1 MISRTRLIITALLG
15 CHLILAPALLTSQLR
30 SDPQS
35 QESAQNGAPS
45 RSNDAATGQQG
56 PSTDDASQATT
67 PAPLAQQPSPS
78 KPGPSTPSEPTV
90 EDEGRRVLEEVVQ
103 QQMQS
108 ADQDSRPPA
117 NVVLS
122 RDEVLI
128 RAHEQEKSQDIYK
141 VRGNVEIRFRTNVIH
156 CDQATYDATTGIIS
170 ATGHVVYDGG
180 AHSEHLVGTHATY
193 DVSRDTGTFYDV
205 TGSTGIKV
213 KSQTMFLTSSTPFF
227 FTGKVVDKLG
237 PDLYRV
243 HHGILT
249 SCQLPKPKWEFHP
262 ATAVVEIGGDAK
274 MYHST
279 LRIKGIPIF
288 YFPYVQHPADNL
300 GRKSGFLIPA
310 VGQSNSKGTILG
322 DSFYWAINRNSD
334 AEIGGYYFSSRGW
347 AQIGNYRSIGW
358 RYQFHAEY
366 YGVIDEQGNPVSKQ
380 NQGGEELK
388 ANGSVVLPYGFRG
401 VVSVDYLSSYVF
413 RLAFGQSFTE
423 AINSEVRSSG
433 FVSKAWSGNF
443 LGLWLARYQNYQSTV
458 NGDVIDIAH
467 IPSFQMAGVENP
479 IFNSRFMYTYG
490 LAAEG
495 VSRHEPGFQ
504 TQNVVGR
511 LDANPRF
518 SLPTFL
524 QGWTFRPEAGMRET
538 LYTERLIPSNSSTGV
553 IGIAVAQAINRNVLQ
568 ASMEIRPPS
577 VAKIFDRKLFGYVM
591 KHVVEPYAIYRY
603 ETGINNFSNIIRFD
617 ERDILADSNGVEYGV
632 VNRLYVKKSKSDP
645 ECFGNPKYLPSD
657 TPPAE
662 ANKEMAADSHVCDDQ
677 SGPAREFI
685 TWTIAQKY
693 FFDPNFGGALVPN
706 QRNVFDSS
714 VDFSGIAFLTQPRNA
729 SPIISRL
736 LVHNM
741 ATDFQW
747 ALDYD
752 PVFHQVNANTIF
764 VGKRLSPKWYVLGGQ
779 SYLHV
784 PGEVIPATVNQ
795 VLAPDIFNQF
805 RVQGIYGNLSNKG
818 FSASASMAFDVKNAF
833 VQGATVQSTYN
844 WDCCGLT
851 FEYARWALGPV
862 RNENAYRFAF
872 SLSNVGTF
880 GNLKKLQRIY

>member
-1 MISRTRLIITALLG
+1 MISRTRLIITTLLG

-30 SDPQS
+30 STS
-35 QESAQNGAPS
+35 QDDTSAQNTSPQVLSSSTPA
-45 RSNDAATGQQG
+45 QQ
-56 PSTDDASQATT
+56 TT
-67 PAPLAQQPSPS
+67 PQKSETSP
-78 KPGPSTPSEPTV
+78 PAE
-90 EDEGRRVLEEVVQ
+90 EDEGMRVVEEVVQ
-103 QQMQS
+103 QQTQGA
-108 ADQDSRPPA
+108 ADQDSGNPRPPA
-117 NVVLS
+117 NVVLN

-128 RAHEQEKSQDIYK
+128 RADEQEKSQDIYK
-141 VRGNVEIRFRTNVIH
+141 VRGNVEIRFRTNILH
-156 CDQATYDATTGIIS
+156 CNQATYDSTTGQIT

-180 AHSEHLVGTHATY
+180 AHNEHLVGTHATY

-205 TGSTGIKV
+205 IGSTGVKV
-213 KSQTMFLTSSTPFF
+213 KNQFMFLTSSTPFF

-262 ATAVVEIGGDAK
+262 ATATVEVGGDAK

-279 LRIKGIPIF
+279 LRIKGIPVF

-310 VGQSNSKGTILG
+310 IGQSNTKGTILG
-322 DSFYWAINRNSD
+322 DAFYWAINRHSD
-334 AEIGGYYFSSRGW
+334 AEVGGYYFSSRGW
-347 AQIGNYRSIGW
+347 AQIGNYRNIGYH
-358 RYQFHAEY
+358 YQFRAEY
-366 YGVIDEQGNPVSKQ
+366 YGVIDEQGNPTSKQ

-388 ANGSVVLPYGFRG
+388 ANGSAFLPYGFRG

-413 RLAFGQSFTE
+413 RLAFGQSFAE
-423 AINSEVRSSG
+423 AINSEVRSAG
-433 FVSKAWSGNF
+433 FVSKSWSGNF
-443 LGLWLARYQNYQSTV
+443 LGLLVSRYQNYQSTV

-479 IFNSRFMYTYG
+479 IFNSKFMYTYDVAG
-490 LAAEG
+490 EG

-511 LDANPRF
+511 LDANPNI
-518 SLPTFL
+518 SLPMFL
-524 QGWTFRPEAGMRET
+524 RGWTFRPEAGVRET
-538 LYTERLIPSNSSTGV
+538 FYTERLIPSGGNTGI
-553 IGIAVAQAINRNVLQ
+553 IGVAVAQALNRNVLL
-568 ASMEIRPPS
+568 ASMEMRPPS
-577 VAKIFDRKLFGYVM
+577 VAKIFDRKIFGYVM

-617 ERDILADSNGVEYGV
+617 ERDILADSSGVEYGV
-632 VNRLYVKKSKSDP
+632 VNRLYVKKSKSTA
-645 ECFGNPKYLPSD
+645 ECFEHPKYLPAD
-657 TPPAE
+657 TAPAE
-662 ANKEMAADSHVCDDQ
+662 ITKKLAADTTICEDQ
-677 SGPAREFI
+677 SGPAREFV

-693 FFDPNFGGALVPN
+693 FFNPTFGGALVPN

-736 LVHNM
+736 TMRDL

-752 PVFHQVNANTIF
+752 PVFHQVNASTIMI
-764 VGKRLSPKWYVLGGQ
+764 GQHLSPKWYVLGGQ
-779 SYLHV
+779 AYLHV
-784 PGEVIPATVNQ
+784 PGEVIPATINQ

-805 RVQGIYGNLSNKG
+805 RVQVNYGSLVSRG
-818 FSASASMAFDVKNAF
+818 FTAAAGVAFDVKNGF
-833 VQGATVQSTYN
+833 VQGATVQSAYN

-851 FEYARWALGPV
+851 FEYARWALGSV

-872 SLSNVGTF
+872 SLTNIGTF
-880 GNLKKLQRIY
+880 GNLKRMQRIY

>member
-1 MISRTRLIITALLG
+1 MG
-15 CHLILAPALLTSQLR
+15 CHLILAPLLLTSQLHTA
-30 SDPQS
+30 SPEDDNAQSSPPQ
-35 QESAQNGAPS
+35 
-45 RSNDAATGQQG
+45 
-56 PSTDDASQATT
+56 ASSPAT
-67 PAPLAQQPSPS
+67 PAQPPTVS
-78 KPGPSTPSEPTV
+78 KPEPSAPAE
-90 EDEGRRVLEEVVQ
+90 EDVGMKVMEEVVQ

-108 ADQDSRPPA
+108 AAEQDSGNPRPPA
-117 NVVLS
+117 NVVLN

-128 RAHEQEKSQDIYK
+128 RADEQEKSQDIYK
-141 VRGNVEIRFRTNVIH
+141 VRGNVEIRFRNSVIH
-156 CDQATYDATTGIIS
+156 CDQATYDSTTGQIT

-180 AHSEHLVGTHATY
+180 AHNEHLVGTHATY

-213 KSQTMFLTSSTPFF
+213 SNQSMFLRSSTPFF

-243 HHGILT
+243 HHGIIT
-249 SCQLPKPKWEFHP
+249 SCQLPNPKWEFHP
-262 ATAVVEIGGDAK
+262 ATATVEVGGDAK

-310 VGQSNSKGTILG
+310 IGQSNSKGTIIG
-322 DSFYWAINRNSD
+322 DAFYWAINRNSD

-347 AQIGNYRSIGW
+347 AQIGNYRNIGW
-358 RYQFHAEY
+358 HYQFHAEY

-380 NQGGEELK
+380 NQGGQELK
-388 ANGSVVLPYGFRG
+388 ANGAAELPFGFRG

-413 RLAFGQSFTE
+413 RLAFAQNFTE

-433 FVSKAWSGNF
+433 FVSKSWSGNF
-443 LGLWLARYQNYQSTV
+443 LGLWMSRYQNYQSTV

-479 IFNSRFMYTYG
+479 IFNSKFMYTYDVAG
-490 LAAEG
+490 EG

-511 LDANPRF
+511 LDASPNI
-518 SLPTFL
+518 SLPMFL
-524 QGWTFRPEAGMRET
+524 RGWTFRPEAGVRET
-538 LYTERLIPSNSSTGV
+538 FYTERLIPSGGNTGI
-553 IGIAVAQAINRNVLQ
+553 IGVAVAQALNRNVLL
-568 ASMEIRPPS
+568 ASMEMRPPS
-577 VAKIFDRKLFGYVM
+577 VAKIFDRKIFGYVM

-617 ERDILADSNGVEYGV
+617 ERDILADSSGVEYGV
-632 VNRLYVKKSKSDP
+632 VNRLYVKKSKSTA
-645 ECFGNPKYLPSD
+645 ECFEHPKYLPAD
-657 TPPAE
+657 TAPAE
-662 ANKEMAADSHVCDDQ
+662 ITKKLAADTTICEDQ
-677 SGPAREFI
+677 SGPAREFA

-693 FFDPNFGGALVPN
+693 FFNPTFGGALVPN

-729 SPIISRL
+729 SPVISRL
-736 LVHNM
+736 TMRDL

-752 PVFHQVNANTIF
+752 PVFHQVNASTIMI
-764 VGKRLSPKWYVLGGQ
+764 GQHLSPKWYVLGGQ
-779 SYLHV
+779 AYLHV
-784 PGEVIPATVNQ
+784 PGEVIPATINQ

-805 RVQGIYGNLSNKG
+805 RVQVNYGSLVSRG
-818 FSASASMAFDVKNAF
+818 FTAAAGVAFDVKNGF
-833 VQGATVQSTYN
+833 VQGATVQSAYN
-844 WDCCGLT
+844 WDCCGVT
-851 FEYARWALGPV
+851 FEYARWALGSV

-872 SLSNVGTF
+872 SLTNIGTF
-880 GNLKKLQRIY
+880 GNLKRMQRIY

>member
-15 CHLILAPALLTSQLR
+15 CHLILAPSLLTSQLR
-30 SDPQS
+30 SDPQAEQS
-35 QESAQNGAPS
+35 APNSPSEGSPQQTSPTPSAQQS
-45 RSNDAATGQQG
+45 
-56 PSTDDASQATT
+56 T
-67 PAPLAQQPSPS
+67 PA
-78 KPGPSTPSEPTV
+78 KPAVSAPAEPA
-90 EDEGRRVLEEVVQ
+90 EDEGRKVLEEVVQ
-103 QQMQS
+103 QQMQG
-108 ADQDSRPPA
+108 ADQDSGNPRPPA

-128 RAHEQEKSQDIYK
+128 RANEQEKDQDIYK
-141 VRGNVEIRFRTNVIH
+141 VRGNVEIRFRTNIIH
-156 CDQATYDATTGIIS
+156 CDQATYDSTTGMIN

-180 AHSEHLVGTHATY
+180 TYNEHLVGTHATY

-213 KSQTMFLTSSTPFF
+213 KNQAMFLTSSTPFF

-243 HHGILT
+243 HQGIIT

-262 ATAVVEIGGDAK
+262 ATATVEVGGDAK

-279 LRIKGIPIF
+279 LRIRGIPVF

-310 VGQSNSKGTILG
+310 IGQSNTKGTILG

-347 AQIGNYRSIGW
+347 AQTGNYRNIGW

-366 YGVIDEQGNPVSKQ
+366 FGVIDEQGNPVSKQ
-380 NQGGEELK
+380 DQGGEEFK
-388 ANGSVVLPYGFRG
+388 VNGSVILPWGFRG
-401 VVSVDYLSSYVF
+401 VISVDYLSSYLF
-413 RLAFGQSFTE
+413 RLAFGQSFTD

-433 FVSKAWSGNF
+433 FLSKAWSGNYLGF
-443 LGLWLARYQNYQSTV
+443 LMSRYQNYQSTI

-479 IFNSRFMYTYG
+479 ILNSKFMYTYN
-490 LAAEG
+490 LAGEG

-511 LDANPRF
+511 LDAYPTL

-524 QGWTFRPEAGMRET
+524 RGWTFRPEVGARET
-538 LYTERLIPSNSSTGV
+538 FYTERLIPTNSNTGV
-553 IGIAVAQAINRNVLQ
+553 IGVAVAQAINRNVLL
-568 ASMEIRPPS
+568 ASMEMRPPS
-577 VAKIFDRKLFGYVM
+577 IARIFDRKLFGYVM
-591 KHVVEPYAIYRY
+591 KHVVEPYATYRY

-617 ERDILADSNGVEYGV
+617 YRDILADSSGVEYGV
-632 VNRLYVKKSKSDP
+632 VNRLYAKKTKSDS
-645 ECFGNPKYLPSD
+645 ECFEHPKYPPSD
-657 TPPAE
+657 ATPAE
-662 ANKEMAADSHVCDDQ
+662 VKNLMATDTSICDDQ
-677 SGPAREFI
+677 GGPAREI
-685 TWTIAQKY
+685 VTWTVAQKY
-693 FFDPNFGGALVPN
+693 FFDPTFGGALVPN

-729 SPIISRL
+729 SPVISRL
-736 LVHNM
+736 LVRDKS
-741 ATDFQW
+741 TDFQW
-747 ALDYD
+747 DLDYD

-764 VGKRLSPKWYVLGGQ
+764 IGQRLSPKWYVLGGQ

-784 PGEVIPATVNQ
+784 PGEVIPATGNQ

-805 RVQGIYGNLSNKG
+805 RVQAIYGNLASRG
-818 FSASASMAFDVKNAF
+818 FSAAAALAFDVKNDF

-844 WDCCGLT
+844 WDCCGLS

-872 SLSNVGTF
+872 SLTNVGTF

>member
-1 MISRTRLIITALLG
+1 M
-15 CHLILAPALLTSQLR
+15 
-30 SDPQS
+30 
-35 QESAQNGAPS
+35 
-45 RSNDAATGQQG
+45 
-56 PSTDDASQATT
+56 
-67 PAPLAQQPSPS
+67 
-78 KPGPSTPSEPTV
+78 KV
-90 EDEGRRVLEEVVQ
+90 MEEVVR

-108 ADQDSRPPA
+108 AVEQDSGNPRPPA

-128 RAHEQEKSQDIYK
+128 RADEQEKSQDIYK
-141 VRGNVEIRFRTNVIH
+141 VRGNVEIRFRNNVIH
-156 CDQATYDATTGIIS
+156 CDQATYDSTTGQIT

-180 AHSEHLVGTHATY
+180 AHNEHLVGTHATY

-205 TGSTGIKV
+205 TGSTGVKV
-213 KSQTMFLTSSTPFF
+213 HNQLMFLTSSTPFF
-227 FTGKVVDKLG
+227 FTGRVVDKLG

-243 HHGILT
+243 HHGIIT
-249 SCQLPKPKWEFHP
+249 SCQLPKPKWEYHP
-262 ATAVVEIGGDAK
+262 ATATVEVGGDAK

-279 LRIKGIPIF
+279 MRIRGIPVF

-300 GRKSGFLIPA
+300 GRQSGFLIPA
-310 VGQSNSKGTILG
+310 IGQSNTKGTILG

-347 AQIGNYRSIGW
+347 AQVGDYRNIGW
-358 RYQFHAEY
+358 HYQFHAEY
-366 YGVIDEQGNPVSKQ
+366 YGVIDEYGNPTSKQ

-388 ANGSVVLPYGFRG
+388 VNGSASLPYGFRG
-401 VVSVDYLSSYVF
+401 VISLDYLSSYVF
-413 RLAFGQSFTE
+413 RLAFAQSFTQ
-423 AINSEVRSSG
+423 AINSEVRSTG
-433 FVSKAWSGNF
+433 FVNKSWSGNY
-443 LGLWLARYQNYQSTV
+443 LGFMMSRYQNYQSTV

-467 IPSFQMAGVENP
+467 IPSCQMAGVENP
-479 IFNSRFMYTYG
+479 IFHSKFMYTYDVAGEG
-490 LAAEG
+490 L
-495 VSRHEPGFQ
+495 SRHEPGFQ
-504 TQNVVGR
+504 TSNVVGR
-511 LDANPRF
+511 LDAFPTV

-524 QGWTFRPEAGMRET
+524 RGWTFRPEVGARET
-538 LYTERLIPSNSSTGV
+538 YYTERLIPSNSNTGF
-553 IGIAVAQAINRNVLQ
+553 IGIAVPQALNRNVLL
-568 ASMEIRPPS
+568 ASMEVRPPS

-591 KHVVEPYAIYRY
+591 KHVVEPYAIYSY
-603 ETGINNFSNIIRFD
+603 ETGINNFANIIRFD
-617 ERDILADSNGVEYGV
+617 QRDILADSSGVEYGV
-632 VNRLYVKKSKSDP
+632 VNRLYAKKTKSSP
-645 ECFGNPKYLPSD
+645 ECYEHPKYPPAD

-662 ANKEMAADSHVCDDQ
+662 VKKLLATDTHVCDDQ
-677 SGPAREFI
+677 SGPAREVV

-693 FFDPNFGGALVPN
+693 FFNPTFGGALVPN

-736 LVHNM
+736 LVRDGS
-741 ATDFQW
+741 TDFQW

-752 PVFHQVNANTIF
+752 PVFHQVNASTIF
-764 VGKRLSPKWYVLGGQ
+764 VGQRLSPKWYLLGGQ

-805 RVQGIYGNLSNKG
+805 RVQANYGNLSNKG
-818 FSASASMAFDVKNAF
+818 FSTAAGMAFDIKNNF

-872 SLSNVGTF
+872 SLTNVGSF
-880 GNLKKLQRIY
+880 GNLKRLQRIY

>member
-1 MISRTRLIITALLG
+1 MISRTRLIITTLLG

-30 SDPQS
+30 STS
-35 QESAQNGAPS
+35 QDDTSAQNTSPQVLSSSTPA
-45 RSNDAATGQQG
+45 QQ
-56 PSTDDASQATT
+56 TT
-67 PAPLAQQPSPS
+67 PQKSETSP
-78 KPGPSTPSEPTV
+78 PAE
-90 EDEGRRVLEEVVQ
+90 EDEGMRVVEEVVQ
-103 QQMQS
+103 QQTQGA
-108 ADQDSRPPA
+108 ADQDSGNPRPPA
-117 NVVLS
+117 NVVLN

-128 RAHEQEKSQDIYK
+128 RADEQEKSQDIYK
-141 VRGNVEIRFRTNVIH
+141 VRGNVEIRFRTNILH
-156 CDQATYDATTGIIS
+156 CNQATYDSTTGQIT

-180 AHSEHLVGTHATY
+180 AHNEHLVGTHATY

-205 TGSTGIKV
+205 IGSTGVKV
-213 KSQTMFLTSSTPFF
+213 KNQSMFLTSSTPFF

-262 ATAVVEIGGDAK
+262 ATATVEVGGDAK

-279 LRIKGIPIF
+279 LRIKGIPVF

-310 VGQSNSKGTILG
+310 IGQSNTKGTILG
-322 DSFYWAINRNSD
+322 DAFYWAINRHSD
-334 AEIGGYYFSSRGW
+334 AEVGGYYFSSRGW
-347 AQIGNYRSIGW
+347 AQIGNYRNIGYH
-358 RYQFHAEY
+358 YQFRAEY
-366 YGVIDEQGNPVSKQ
+366 YGVIDEQGNPTSKQ

-388 ANGSVVLPYGFRG
+388 ANGSAFLPYGFRG

-413 RLAFGQSFTE
+413 RLAFGQSFAE
-423 AINSEVRSSG
+423 AINSEVRSAG
-433 FVSKAWSGNF
+433 FVSKSWSGNF
-443 LGLWLARYQNYQSTV
+443 LGLLVSRYQNYQSTV

-467 IPSFQMAGVENP
+467 TPSFQMAGVENP
-479 IFNSRFMYTYG
+479 IFNSKFMYTYE
-490 LAAEG
+490 LAGDG

-504 TQNVVGR
+504 TQSVVGR
-511 LDANPRF
+511 LDASPTI

-524 QGWTFRPEAGMRET
+524 NGWTFRPEVGARET
-538 LYTERLIPSNSSTGV
+538 LYAERLVPTNSNTGV
-553 IGIAVAQAINRNVLQ
+553 IGVAVAQAINRNVLL
-568 ASMEIRPPS
+568 ASMEMRPPS
-577 VAKIFDRKLFGYVM
+577 IAKIFDRKLFGYVM

-617 ERDILADSNGVEYGV
+617 ERDILADSNGLEYGV
-632 VNRLYVKKSKSDP
+632 VNRLYAKKSKSNA
-645 ECFGNPKYLPSD
+645 ECYEHPKYLSSD
-657 TPPAE
+657 TPPTEVA
-662 ANKEMAADSHVCDDQ
+662 KKLAADPSTCDDQ
-677 SGPAREFI
+677 GGPAREII
-685 TWTIAQKY
+685 TWTVAQKY
-693 FFDPNFGGALVPN
+693 FFNPTFGGALVPN

-729 SPIISRL
+729 SPVISRL
-736 LVHNM
+736 LVRDGS
-741 ATDFQW
+741 TDFQW

-752 PVFHQVNANTIF
+752 PVFHQVNASTIF
-764 VGKRLSPKWYVLGGQ
+764 VGRRLSPKWYVLGSQ

-784 PGEVIPATVNQ
+784 PGEVIPATINQ

-805 RVQGIYGNLSNKG
+805 RVQATYGNLNSRG
-818 FSASASMAFDVKNAF
+818 FSTSASMAFDVKNDF

-844 WDCCGLT
+844 WDCCGVT

-872 SLSNVGTF
+872 SLTNVGTF

>member
-1 MISRTRLIITALLG
+1 MISRTRLIITTLLG

-30 SDPQS
+30 NAPQD
-35 QESAQNGAPS
+35 ETSAQNPS
-45 RSNDAATGQQG
+45 
-56 PSTDDASQATT
+56 PQATPTAT
-67 PAPLAQQPSPS
+67 PARPAAPS
-78 KPGPSTPSEPTV
+78 KPEPSAPAD
-90 EDEGRRVLEEVVQ
+90 EDEGMRVMEEVVQ

-108 ADQDSRPPA
+108 AAEQDSANPRPAA
-117 NVVLS
+117 NVVLN

-128 RAHEQEKSQDIYK
+128 RADEQEKNQDIYK
-141 VRGNVEIRFRTNVIH
+141 VRGNVEIRFRNNILH
-156 CDQATYDATTGIIS
+156 ADQATYDSTTGQIT
-170 ATGHVVYDGG
+170 ATGHVVFDGG

-213 KSQTMFLTSSTPFF
+213 SNQFMFLRSSTPFF

-243 HHGILT
+243 HHGIIT
-249 SCQLPKPKWEFHP
+249 SCQLPNPKWEFHP
-262 ATAVVEIGGDAK
+262 ATATVEVGGDAR

-279 LRIKGIPIF
+279 LRIKGVPIF

-310 VGQSNSKGTILG
+310 IGQSNTKGTILG

-347 AQIGNYRSIGW
+347 AQIGNYRNIGW

-380 NQGGEELK
+380 NQGGQELK
-388 ANGSVVLPYGFRG
+388 ANGSAVLPYGFRG
-401 VVSVDYLSSYVF
+401 VVSVDYLSSYLF

-423 AINSEVRSSG
+423 AINSEVRSAG
-433 FVSKAWSGNF
+433 FVSKSWSGNYLGF
-443 LGLWLARYQNYQSTV
+443 LISRYQNYQSTV
-458 NGDVIDIAH
+458 HGDVIDIAH
-467 IPSFQMAGVENP
+467 TPSFQMAGVENP
-479 IFNSRFMYTYG
+479 IFNSKFMYTYDVAG
-490 LAAEG
+490 EG

-504 TQNVVGR
+504 TQSVVGR
-511 LDANPRF
+511 FDASPAI

-524 QGWTFRPEAGMRET
+524 NGWTFRPEVGARET
-538 LYTERLIPSNSSTGV
+538 LYTERLIPSNGNTGA
-553 IGIAVAQAINRNVLQ
+553 IGVAVAQTINRNVVL
-568 ASMEIRPPS
+568 ASMEMRPPS

-591 KHVVEPYAIYRY
+591 KHVVEPYATYRY

-617 ERDILADSNGVEYGV
+617 ERDILANSSGVEYGV
-632 VNRLYVKKSKSDP
+632 VNRLYAKKSKSNA
-645 ECFGNPKYLPSD
+645 ECFEHPKYPSPD
-657 TPPAE
+657 TPPTEVTRQLAT
-662 ANKEMAADSHVCDDQ
+662 NTSICDDK
-677 SGPAREFI
+677 SGPAREII

-693 FFDPNFGGALVPN
+693 FFNPTFGGALVPN
-706 QRNVFDSS
+706 ERNVFDSS

-736 LVHNM
+736 LVHDGS
-741 ATDFQW
+741 TDFQW

-752 PVFHQVNANTIF
+752 PVFHQVNASTIF
-764 VGKRLSPKWYVLGGQ
+764 VGQRLSPKWYVLGGQ
-779 SYLHV
+779 TYLHV
-784 PGEVIPATVNQ
+784 PGEVIPATINQ

-805 RVQGIYGNLSNKG
+805 RAQVIYGNLSAKG
-818 FSASASMAFDVKNAF
+818 FSFAANMGFDVKNAF
-833 VQGATVQSTYN
+833 LQGATVQSTYN

-872 SLSNVGTF
+872 SLSNIGTF
-880 GNLKKLQRIY
+880 GNLKRLQRIY

>member
-1 MISRTRLIITALLG
+1 MISRTRLIITALMG

-30 SDPQS
+30 
-35 QESAQNGAPS
+35 
-45 RSNDAATGQQG
+45 T
-56 PSTDDASQATT
+56 ASQQDGTAQSSPPQATSPAT
-67 PAPLAQQPSPS
+67 PAQPPTASNPEPS
-78 KPGPSTPSEPTV
+78 APAEQ
-90 EDEGRRVLEEVVQ
+90 DEGMKVMEEVVQ

-108 ADQDSRPPA
+108 AAEADSGNPRPPA
-117 NVVLS
+117 NLVLN

-128 RAHEQEKSQDIYK
+128 RADEQEKNQDIYK
-141 VRGNVEIRFRTNVIH
+141 VRGNVEIRFRNSVIH
-156 CDQATYDATTGIIS
+156 CDQATYDSTTGQIT
-170 ATGHVVYDGG
+170 ATGNVVYDGG

-213 KSQTMFLTSSTPFF
+213 SNQSMFLRSSTPFF

-243 HHGILT
+243 HHGIIT
-249 SCQLPKPKWEFHP
+249 SCQLPNPKWEFHP
-262 ATAVVEIGGDAK
+262 ATATVEVGGDAK

-310 VGQSNSKGTILG
+310 IGQSNSKGTIIG

-347 AQIGNYRSIGW
+347 AQVGNYRNIGW
-358 RYQFHAEY
+358 HYQFHAEY

-380 NQGGEELK
+380 NQGGQELK
-388 ANGSVVLPYGFRG
+388 ANGAAELPFGFRG

-413 RLAFGQSFTE
+413 RLAFAQNFTE

-433 FVSKAWSGNF
+433 FVSKSWSGNF
-443 LGLWLARYQNYQSTV
+443 LGLWMSRYQNYQSTV

-479 IFNSRFMYTYG
+479 IFNSKFMYAYD
-490 LAAEG
+490 LAGEG

-511 LDANPRF
+511 LDANPNI

-524 QGWTFRPEAGMRET
+524 RGWTFRPEAGVRET
-538 LYTERLIPSNSSTGV
+538 FYTERLIPSGSETGI
-553 IGIAVAQAINRNVLQ
+553 IGVAVAQALNRNVLL
-568 ASMEIRPPS
+568 ASMEMRPPS
-577 VAKIFDRKLFGYVM
+577 IAKIFDRKLFGYVM

-603 ETGINNFSNIIRFD
+603 ETGINNFANIIRFD
-617 ERDILADSNGVEYGV
+617 YRDILADSSGVEYGV
-632 VNRLYVKKSKSDP
+632 VNRLYAKKSKSSA
-645 ECFGNPKYLPSD
+645 ECFEHPKYLPAD
-657 TPPAE
+657 TPPPDVA
-662 ANKEMAADSHVCDDQ
+662 KKLAADTTICDDQ
-677 SGPAREFI
+677 SGPAREI
-685 TWTIAQKY
+685 VTWSIAQKY
-693 FFDPNFGGALVPN
+693 FFNPTFGGALVPD

-736 LVHNM
+736 LIRNG
-741 ATDFQW
+741 ATDIQW

-752 PVFHQVNANTIF
+752 PVFHQVNASTIF
-764 VGKRLSPKWYVLGGQ
+764 VGHRLAPKWYVLGGQ

-784 PGEVIPATVNQ
+784 PGEVIPATANQ
-795 VLAPDIFNQF
+795 VLAPDIVNQF
-805 RVQGIYGNLSNKG
+805 RVQGIYGNLNNKG
-818 FSASASMAFDVKNAF
+818 FSAAASMAFDVKNSF

-851 FEYARWALGPV
+851 FEYARWALGQV

-872 SLSNVGTF
+872 SLTNIGTF
-880 GNLKKLQRIY
+880 GNLKRVQRIY

>member
-1 MISRTRLIITALLG
+1 MG

-30 SDPQS
+30 TDSQQDNPARSIAPQTTS
-35 QESAQNGAPS
+35 PA
-45 RSNDAATGQQG
+45 
-56 PSTDDASQATT
+56 T
-67 PAPLAQQPSPS
+67 PAQPPAAS
-78 KPGPSTPSEPTV
+78 KPVPSAPAE
-90 EDEGRRVLEEVVQ
+90 EDEGMKVMEEVVQ

-108 ADQDSRPPA
+108 AAEQDSGNPIPPA
-117 NVVLS
+117 NVVLN

-128 RAHEQEKSQDIYK
+128 RADEQEKNQDIYK
-141 VRGNVEIRFRTNVIH
+141 VRGNVEMRFRNNVLH
-156 CDQATYDATTGIIS
+156 CDQATYDSTSGQIV

-180 AHSEHLVGTHATY
+180 AHNEHLVGTHATY

-213 KSQTMFLTSSTPFF
+213 KNQTMFLTSSTPFF

-262 ATAVVEIGGDAK
+262 ATAVVEVGGDAK

-310 VGQSNSKGTILG
+310 IGQSNTKGTILG
-322 DSFYWAINRNSD
+322 DAFYWAINRNSD

-347 AQIGNYRSIGW
+347 AQIGNYRNIGW
-358 RYQFHAEY
+358 KYQFHTEY

-388 ANGSVVLPYGFRG
+388 VNGSINLPYGFRG
-401 VVSVDYLSSYVF
+401 VISVDYLSSYVF
-413 RLAFGQSFTE
+413 RLAFAQSFTE

-433 FVSKAWSGNF
+433 FISKSWSGNF
-443 LGLWLARYQNYQSTV
+443 LGLEMSRYQNYQSTV

-467 IPSFQMAGVENP
+467 IPSFEMAGVENP
-479 IFNSRFMYTYG
+479 IFNSKFMYTYD
-490 LAAEG
+490 LAGEG

-511 LDANPRF
+511 LDANPNI

-524 QGWTFRPEAGMRET
+524 NGWTFRPEAGVRET
-538 LYTERLIPSNSSTGV
+538 FYTERLIPSGSQTGI
-553 IGIAVAQAINRNVLQ
+553 IGVAVAQALNRNVLL
-568 ASMEIRPPS
+568 ASMEMRPPS
-577 VAKIFDRKLFGYVM
+577 VAKIFDRKLFGYVL

-617 ERDILADSNGVEYGV
+617 YRDILADSSGVEYGV
-632 VNRLYVKKSKSDP
+632 VNRLYAKKSKSSA
-645 ECFGNPKYLPSD
+645 ECFEHPKYLPGD
-657 TPPAE
+657 TPPADV
-662 ANKEMAADSHVCDDQ
+662 AKKLAADKTLCDDK
-677 SGPAREFI
+677 SGPAREI
-685 TWTIAQKY
+685 VTWSIAQKY
-693 FFDPNFGGALVPN
+693 FFSPTFGGALVPN

-729 SPIISRL
+729 SPIVSRL
-736 LVHNM
+736 LVRDGS
-741 ATDFQW
+741 TDFQW

-752 PVFHQVNANTIF
+752 PVFHQVNASTIF
-764 VGKRLSPKWYVLGGQ
+764 VGQRLSPKWYVLGGQ
-779 SYLHV
+779 SYLHI

-805 RVQGIYGNLSNKG
+805 RVQAIYGALTGKG
-818 FSASASMAFDVKNAF
+818 FSTAASMAFDVKNDF

-872 SLSNVGTF
+872 SLTNVGTF
-880 GNLKKLQRIY
+880 GNLKRLQRIY

>member
-1 MISRTRLIITALLG
+1 M
-15 CHLILAPALLTSQLR
+15 
-30 SDPQS
+30 
-35 QESAQNGAPS
+35 
-45 RSNDAATGQQG
+45 
-56 PSTDDASQATT
+56 
-67 PAPLAQQPSPS
+67 
-78 KPGPSTPSEPTV
+78 
-90 EDEGRRVLEEVVQ
+90 EEVVQ

-108 ADQDSRPPA
+108 ADQDSANPRPPA

-128 RAHEQEKSQDIYK
+128 RADEQEKNQDIYK

-156 CDQATYDATTGIIS
+156 CDQATYDATTGLID
-170 ATGHVVYDGG
+170 ATGHVVFDGG
-180 AHSEHLVGTHATY
+180 AHNEHLVGTHATY

-213 KSQTMFLTSSTPFF
+213 KNQTMFLTSSTPFF

-243 HHGILT
+243 HHGIIT

-279 LRIKGIPIF
+279 LRIKGIPVF

-310 VGQSNSKGTILG
+310 IGQSNTKGTILG

-347 AQIGNYRSIGW
+347 AQIGDYRSLGW
-358 RYQFHAEY
+358 RYQFHTEY
-366 YGVIDEQGNPVSKQ
+366 YGVIDEQGNPVTKQ
-380 NQGGEELK
+380 KQGGEELK
-388 ANGSVVLPYGFRG
+388 ANGSIALPYDFRG
-401 VVSVDYLSSYVF
+401 VISVDYLSSYVF
-413 RLAFGQSFTE
+413 RLAFAQSFTE

-433 FVSKAWSGNF
+433 FVSKSWSGNF

-479 IFNSRFMYTYG
+479 IFGSKFMYTYDV
-490 LAAEG
+490 AAEG

-511 LDANPRF
+511 FDAYPTV
-518 SLPTFL
+518 SLPTFFN
-524 QGWTFRPEAGMRET
+524 GWTFRPEVGVRET
-538 LYTERLIPSNSSTGV
+538 LYSERLVPTENNTGV
-553 IGIAVAQAINRNVLQ
+553 IGVAVAQALNRNVAL

-577 VAKIFDRKLFGYVM
+577 IAKIFDRKLFGYVL
-591 KHVVEPYAIYRY
+591 KHVVEPYAIYSY

-617 ERDILADSNGVEYGV
+617 QRDILADSNGVEYGV
-632 VNRLYVKKSKSDP
+632 VNRLYVKKSKSNP
-645 ECFGNPKYLPSD
+645 ECFDQPKYLPSD

-662 ANKEMAADSHVCDDQ
+662 AKKEMAADSQICDDQ

-693 FFDPNFGGALVPN
+693 FFDPNFGGALVPG

-714 VDFSGIAFLTQPRNA
+714 VDFSGIAFLTEPRNA

-736 LVHNM
+736 LVHNRS
-741 ATDFQW
+741 TDFQW
-747 ALDYD
+747 DLDYD

-764 VGKRLSPKWYVLGGQ
+764 VGQHLSPKWYVLGGQ

-805 RVQGIYGNLSNKG
+805 RVEAIYGSLGNRG
-818 FSASASMAFDVKNAF
+818 FSAAAAVAFDVKNDF
-833 VQGATVQSTYN
+833 VQAASVQSTYN

-851 FEYARWALGPV
+851 FEYARWALGTV

-872 SLSNVGTF
+872 SLTNVGTF

>member
-1 MISRTRLIITALLG
+1 M
-15 CHLILAPALLTSQLR
+15 
-30 SDPQS
+30 
-35 QESAQNGAPS
+35 
-45 RSNDAATGQQG
+45 
-56 PSTDDASQATT
+56 
-67 PAPLAQQPSPS
+67 
-78 KPGPSTPSEPTV
+78 KV
-90 EDEGRRVLEEVVQ
+90 MEEVVR

-108 ADQDSRPPA
+108 AVEQDSGNPRPPA

-128 RAHEQEKSQDIYK
+128 RADEQEKSQDIYK
-141 VRGNVEIRFRTNVIH
+141 VRGNVEIRFRNNVIH
-156 CDQATYDATTGIIS
+156 CDQATYDSTTGQIT

-180 AHSEHLVGTHATY
+180 AHNEHLVGTHATY

-205 TGSTGIKV
+205 TGSTGVKV
-213 KSQTMFLTSSTPFF
+213 HNQLMFLTSSTPFF
-227 FTGKVVDKLG
+227 FTGRVVDKLG

-243 HHGILT
+243 HHGIIT
-249 SCQLPKPKWEFHP
+249 SCQLPKPKWEYHP
-262 ATAVVEIGGDAK
+262 ATATVEVGGDAK

-279 LRIKGIPIF
+279 MRIRGIPVF

-300 GRKSGFLIPA
+300 GRQSGFLIPA
-310 VGQSNSKGTILG
+310 IGQSNTKGTILG

-347 AQIGNYRSIGW
+347 AQVGDYRNIGW
-358 RYQFHAEY
+358 HYQFHAEY
-366 YGVIDEQGNPVSKQ
+366 YGVIDEYGNPTSKQ

-388 ANGSVVLPYGFRG
+388 LNGSASIPYGFRG
-401 VVSVDYLSSYVF
+401 VISLDYLSSYVF
-413 RLAFGQSFTE
+413 RLAFAQSFTQ
-423 AINSEVRSSG
+423 AINSEVRSTG
-433 FVSKAWSGNF
+433 FVNKSWSGNY
-443 LGLWLARYQNYQSTV
+443 LGFMMSRYQNYQSTV

-467 IPSFQMAGVENP
+467 IPSCQMAGVENP
-479 IFNSRFMYTYG
+479 IFHSKFMYTYDVAGEG
-490 LAAEG
+490 L
-495 VSRHEPGFQ
+495 SRHEPGFQ
-504 TQNVVGR
+504 TSNVVGR
-511 LDANPRF
+511 LDAFPAV

-524 QGWTFRPEAGMRET
+524 RGWTFRPEVGARET
-538 LYTERLIPSNSSTGV
+538 YYTERLIPSNSNTGF
-553 IGIAVAQAINRNVLQ
+553 IGVAVPQALNRNVLL
-568 ASMEIRPPS
+568 ASMEVRPPS

-591 KHVVEPYAIYRY
+591 KHVVEPYAIYSY
-603 ETGINNFSNIIRFD
+603 ETGINNFANIIRFD
-617 ERDILADSNGVEYGV
+617 QRDILADSSGVEYGV
-632 VNRLYVKKSKSDP
+632 VNRLYAKKTKSRPECYEHPMYPPADTLPAEVKK
-645 ECFGNPKYLPSD
+645 LLATD
-657 TPPAE
+657 TR
-662 ANKEMAADSHVCDDQ
+662 VCDDQ
-677 SGPAREFI
+677 SGPAREVV

-693 FFDPNFGGALVPN
+693 FFNPTFGGALVPN

-736 LVHNM
+736 LVRDGS
-741 ATDFQW
+741 TDFQW

-752 PVFHQVNANTIF
+752 PVFHQVNASTIF
-764 VGKRLSPKWYVLGGQ
+764 VGQRLSPKWYLLGGQ

-805 RVQGIYGNLSNKG
+805 RVQANYGNLSNKG
-818 FSASASMAFDVKNAF
+818 FSTAAGMAFDIKNNF

-872 SLSNVGTF
+872 SLTNVGTF
-880 GNLKKLQRIY
+880 GNLKRLQRIY

>member
-30 SDPQS
+30 SASEEESSAQSVPPQS
-35 QESAQNGAPS
+35 
-45 RSNDAATGQQG
+45 
-56 PSTDDASQATT
+56 AS
-67 PAPLAQQPSPS
+67 PSPS
-78 KPGPSTPSEPTV
+78 AQQTTPSNPQPAA
-90 EDEGRRVLEEVVQ
+90 EDEGMKVMEEVVR

-108 ADQDSRPPA
+108 AVEQDSGNPRPPA

-128 RAHEQEKSQDIYK
+128 RADEQEKSQDIYK
-141 VRGNVEIRFRTNVIH
+141 VRGNVEIRFRNNVIH
-156 CDQATYDATTGIIS
+156 CDQATYDSTTGQIV

-180 AHSEHLVGTHATY
+180 AHNEHLVGTHATY

-213 KSQTMFLTSSTPFF
+213 KNQVMFLTSSTPFF

-262 ATAVVEIGGDAK
+262 STAVVEIGGDAK

-279 LRIKGIPIF
+279 LRIEGIPIF

-310 VGQSNSKGTILG
+310 IGQSNSKGTILG

-347 AQIGNYRSIGW
+347 AQIGNYRNIGW

-388 ANGSVVLPYGFRG
+388 ANGAVALPYGFRG
-401 VVSVDYLSSYVF
+401 VISVDYLSSYVF

-433 FVSKAWSGNF
+433 FVSKSWSGNF
-443 LGLWLARYQNYQSTV
+443 LGLWLARYQNYQSTI

-479 IFNSRFMYTYG
+479 IFGSKFMYTYDV
-490 LAAEG
+490 AAEG

-511 LDANPRF
+511 VDASPTV
-518 SLPTFL
+518 SLPNL
-524 QGWTFRPEAGMRET
+524 LNGWTFRPDAGFRET
-538 LYTERLIPSNSSTGV
+538 VWSERLVPTENNTGI
-553 IGIAVAQAINRNVLQ
+553 IGVAVAQALNRNVAL

-617 ERDILADSNGVEYGV
+617 QRDILADSNSVEYGV
-632 VNRLYVKKSKSDP
+632 VNRLYVKKSKS
-645 ECFGNPKYLPSD
+645 
-657 TPPAE
+657 
-662 ANKEMAADSHVCDDQ
+662 
-677 SGPAREFI
+677 
-685 TWTIAQKY
+685 
-693 FFDPNFGGALVPN
+693 
-706 QRNVFDSS
+706 
-714 VDFSGIAFLTQPRNA
+714 
-729 SPIISRL
+729 
-736 LVHNM
+736 
-741 ATDFQW
+741 
-747 ALDYD
+747 
-752 PVFHQVNANTIF
+752 
-764 VGKRLSPKWYVLGGQ
+764 
-779 SYLHV
+779 
-784 PGEVIPATVNQ
+784 
-795 VLAPDIFNQF
+795 
-805 RVQGIYGNLSNKG
+805 
-818 FSASASMAFDVKNAF
+818 
-833 VQGATVQSTYN
+833 
-844 WDCCGLT
+844 
-851 FEYARWALGPV
+851 
-862 RNENAYRFAF
+862 
-872 SLSNVGTF
+872 
-880 GNLKKLQRIY
+880 